1 MSLGTPPTRR
11 LRTVGGIVAFH
22 PDPSGL
28 LRLIATTAPDVTR
41 VVVFANSP
49 LDRSIKERV
58 AAAAGATPV
67 TVMAPGQNVGLG
79 KAYNRIVELARL
91 EDAQFV
97 LLFDQDS
104 LPSTGMVR
112 RLEDLADELRRRG
125 EKPAIVG
132 PAPVKASGEPFKV
145 PHRRSR
151 ANHAQAVAV
160 NFAISSGS
168 LIPLTAAEAVGPFDE
183 DFFIDAID
191 IEWCSRAWKA
201 GFSVWLGMD
210 IPMTHQLGKGVIDLP
225 FGLRMTNQPPERLY
239 TYFRNQIAMLRL
251 PHVPAAWKLRF
262 VASLPARSFIYVIS
276 NRFARPVVK
285 AIGFG
290 IADGLMNRLG
300 APGRWRRQPVRE
312 DDRAGSSMSARHST
326 RAPAQM

>member
-1 MSLGTPPTRR
+1 MS
-11 LRTVGGIVAFH
+11 RTIAGIVAFH
-22 PDPSGL
+22 PDPQRL

-104 LPSTGMVR
+104 LPSAGMVR
-112 RLEDLADELRRRG
+112 RLEDLADELGRRG
-125 EKPAIVG
+125 EKAGDRRPGAGQGQRGTVQG
-132 PAPVKASGEPFKV
+132 PAPALA
-145 PHRRSR
+145 RRPPG
-151 ANHAQAVAV
+151 VAV

-168 LIPLTAAEAVGPFDE
+168 LIPLTAAEVVGPFNE

-191 IEWCSRAWKA
+191 IEWCSRAWNA
-201 GFSVWLGMD
+201 GWSVWLGMD

-225 FGLRMTNQPPERLY
+225 FGLRMTDQPPERLY
-239 TYFRNQIAMLRL
+239 TYFRNQVAMLRL

-262 VASLPARSFIYVIS
+262 MASLPARSFIYVVS
-276 NRFARPVVK
+276 NRFARPVVQGDRLRHRRR
-285 AIGFG
+285 AHEPARRPRGRQAMLSAAFFEACPTPSPNSAVVRS
-290 IADGLMNRLG
+290 IAGQIS
-300 APGRWRRQPVRE
+300 P
-312 DDRAGSSMSARHST
+312 
-326 RAPAQM
+326 